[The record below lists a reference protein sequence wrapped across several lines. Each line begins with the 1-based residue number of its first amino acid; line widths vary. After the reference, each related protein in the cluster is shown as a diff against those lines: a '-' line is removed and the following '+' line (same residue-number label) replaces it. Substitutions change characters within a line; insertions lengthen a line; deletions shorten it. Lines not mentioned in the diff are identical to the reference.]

1 MKNDSKS
8 CYPAEVDV
16 SNARFSKGIDL
27 GIDFITEIDVWAQME
42 SRASYQIKKLRQNSG
57 SKHVQ
62 ETLSDL
68 SPIYYGIRQALE

>member
-1 MKNDSKS
+1 MKNDSRS
-8 CYPAEVDV
+8 CPSAEVDV

-42 SRASYQIKKLRQNSG
+42 SRASYQIKKLRQNRSMYV
-57 SKHVQ
+57 H

>member
-1 MKNDSKS
+1 MKNDFRS
-8 CYPAEVDV
+8 CYAAEVDV

-42 SRASYQIKKLRQNSG
+42 TRTSYQIKKLRQKG
-57 SKHVQ
+57 SRSRQ

>member
-1 MKNDSKS
+1 MKNDFRS
-8 CYPAEVDV
+8 CHTAEVDV

-27 GIDFITEIDVWAQME
+27 GIDFITEIDFWAQME
-42 SRASYQIKKLRQNSG
+42 TRTSYQIKKLRQNAS
-57 SKHVQ
+57 SYRQ